1 MNCGSIWSQS
11 FGFDPFG
18 NINKTGSQSFT
29 PTYSNSTN
37 QINGGGY
44 SQSYDANGNLLTIN
58 DGTTH
63 TYTWDAEGKQLGIDS
78 FSAIYDALGRMV
90 ELNSSGTYTETVY
103 GLAGEKLALMNGQT
117 LKNAF
122 VATPSGT
129 AVYVPT
135 GLLYY
140 RHADWLGSSRFASTT
155 GRAMYSSSAYA
166 PFGEQYAKAGTN
178 DQNFT
183 GQQPDTAAGLYD
195 FLFRR
200 LSQTQGRW
208 ISPDPAGLGA
218 VDPTAPQSW
227 NRYGYVQNTP
237 LRFVDLLGL
246 DEAAPSWDCYSYASC
261 EIFVSGSGFVGGWV
275 PDTWSAGG
283 CQDIYSDGNYV
294 GNTCGGRQ
302 QQASQSTGDAKP
314 TNTANNGFT
323 IGIRAPGQTYSQC
336 LASNTGNYSIAGVFN
351 IQNSAGKFLAGN
363 DAGNLLFG
371 DASKGQAGLLLSHG
385 GATAVSAGVGTAGTF
400 GRRTASIFDLNLS
413 GTTGPAPTILG
424 KTGAEEVAG
433 VLSGI
438 AEIKFAI
445 DVGLTGAEAIGCA
458 FHR

>member
-1 MNCGSIWSQS
+1 
-11 FGFDPFG
+11 
-18 NINKTGSQSFT
+18 
-29 PTYSNSTN
+29 
-37 QINGGGY
+37 
-44 SQSYDANGNLLTIN
+44 
-58 DGTTH
+58 
-63 TYTWDAEGKQLGIDS
+63 
-78 FSAIYDALGRMV
+78 
-90 ELNSSGTYTETVY
+90 
-103 GLAGEKLALMNGQT
+103 
-117 LKNAF
+117 
-122 VATPSGT
+122 
-129 AVYVPT
+129 
-135 GLLYY
+135 
-140 RHADWLGSSRFASTT
+140 
-155 GRAMYSSSAYA
+155 
-166 PFGEQYAKAGTN
+166 
-178 DQNFT
+178 
-183 GQQPDTAAGLYD
+183 
-195 FLFRR
+195 
-200 LSQTQGRW
+200 
-208 ISPDPAGLGA
+208 
-218 VDPTAPQSW
+218 
-227 NRYGYVQNTP
+227 
-237 LRFVDLLGL
+237 
-246 DEAAPSWDCYSYASC
+246 
-261 EIFVSGSGFVGGWV
+261 
-275 PDTWSAGG
+275 
-283 CQDIYSDGNYV
+283 V